1 MKKSTLI
8 ATLATVFALMA
19 VPVGAQDNETSYF
32 LDNNLFGYRFNPS
45 TVPYRTSG
53 FFMVGAGNV
62 AATTDMN
69 IGVSNFLFKLNDGSL
84 VNGFNSAVSY
94 DEFITPLPNRIGIG
108 ADINENILSIAST
121 GKKGGFRNFEVN
133 LVTKDHFSLDKN
145 LLAAL
150 KSNDGST
157 GTFTAKDITA
167 SSQNYLEIAIGG
179 SKRLAS
185 FLGFGVRAKGLV
197 GLADVNVNINEMSLT
212 PDTGTGDLLVSGKGS
227 FTAAAKPVNIPV
239 SGGYYNFLGVGR
251 GAIAPAGL
259 GLALDAGA
267 TIYFWQDKI
276 QIGAA
281 VHDLGFMNWTTDKY
295 GKMDYTAQAVSTSG
309 GANGVVTDLFKF
321 APESKAEES
330 VRTTF
335 PMYYTASVKFKPI
348 NIITLGALADIV
360 SDESGKMTPIMRY
373 GVAFTPFR
381 QFNVAGSYTNVD
393 GLQSVG
399 LAASLR
405 LLGISVTAGIDS
417 FLSSEESGM
426 FQGLKPMTFM
436 PKYYLPIQPVNTTF
450 NVGVALAFGMSKERW
465 SEVTKVKAKTKKAK
479 TKEKEESLEDFE
491 KEKPMTKA
499 EAKKAAKE
507 QAKADA
513 AAAKAQAEAEAA
525 AAKEQAK
532 AQAAAE
538 KAAAKEQAKAEKKAA
553 KEAEKQAK
561 KAGKTAV
568 EAAGTVAEGAA
579 AATGVAA
586 TETAGAAAT
595 AVSAEQAAAQKA
607 IEEAQAARAAAEKA
621 KAEAEAELKAIQE
634 KAAAD
639 KAAAEA
645 KAAEEAAAQ
654 AKAAA
659 EAEAAIEAARQEA
672 EAQAQEAI
680 KAAQQAQEA
689 QAAAQAKAAA
699 EAEAAAQAAADKA
712 AAEAAEI
719 AKKAAEEAAA
729 EKAAAEAA
737 AKAAAEKAAA
747 EAAKAAPMTEEEA
760 RAAAIAQ
767 AEAEA
772 KAAEEE
778 AARAAAEAEAALNG
792 TAAPA
797 APQTPATPA
806 Q

>member
-1 MKKSTLI
+1 
-8 ATLATVFALMA
+8 MA
-19 VPVGAQDNETSYF
+19 AAFVLTAIPAAAQDNETSYF

-69 IGVSNFLFKLNDGSL
+69 IGVSNFLFKLNDGKL
-84 VNGFNSAVSY
+84 VNGFNSAVTY
-94 DEFITPLPNRIGIG
+94 DEFITPLPEKIGIG

-167 SSQNYLEIAIGG
+167 ASQNYLEIAIGG

-185 FLGFGVRAKGLV
+185 FLGIGIRAKGLV
-197 GLADVNVNINEMSLT
+197 GLADVNVNISEMSLT
-212 PDTGTGDLLVSGKGS
+212 PNTGTGDLLVSGKGT

-251 GAIAPAGL
+251 GAIAPAGY
-259 GLALDAGA
+259 GASLDAGA
-267 TIYFWQDKI
+267 TIYMWQDRI

-281 VHDLGFMNWTTDKY
+281 VHDLGFMQWTTDKY
-295 GKMDYTAQAVSTSG
+295 GKMDYTAKAVSTSD
-309 GANGVVTDLFKF
+309 GAKGVITDLLQF
-321 APESKAEES
+321 APDASKAEETL
-330 VRTTF
+330 RTNL
-335 PMYYTASVKFKPI
+335 PMYYTASVKIKPI
-348 NIITLGALADIV
+348 SIISLGALADIV
-360 SDESGKMTPIMRY
+360 SDGNGNMTPIMRY

-381 QFNVAGSYTNVD
+381 QLNVAGSYATAD
-393 GLQSVG
+393 GVQNIG

-405 LLGISVTAGIDS
+405 LLGVSVTAGIDS
-417 FLSSEESGM
+417 FITNEGDG
-426 FQGLKPMTFM
+426 FKPMTFM
-436 PKYYLPIQPVNTTF
+436 PKYYIPIQPVNTTF

-465 SEVTKVKAKTKKAK
+465 AEVTKVKAKTKKAK
-479 TKEKEESLEDFE
+479 TKEKEEELEE
-491 KEKPMTKA
+491 LEAEEKPMTKA

-532 AQAAAE
+532 ADAAAA
-538 KAAAKEQAKAEKKAA
+538 KAAAKEQAKADKKAA

-561 KAGKTAV
+561 KASKNAV
-568 EAAGTVAEGAA
+568 EAAETVAEGAA
-579 AATGVAA
+579 AATAA
-586 TETAGAAAT
+586 TAAEATAATSATAAT

-607 IEEAQAARAAAEKA
+607 IEEAQAARAAAEAA
-621 KAEAEAELKAIQE
+621 KAEAEAQLKAIQE
-634 KAAAD
+634 QAEAKKAEAEAQAAAD
-639 KAAAEA
+639 
-645 KAAEEAAAQ
+645 AAAQ

-659 EAEAAIEAARQEA
+659 DAAAAEQAAQEAAAAN
-672 EAQAQEAI
+672 AQAAI
-680 KAAQQAQEA
+680 KAAEEAAQA
-689 QAAAQAKAAA
+689 QAAEAAKAAA

-719 AKKAAEEAAA
+719 AKKVAEEAAA

-737 AKAAAEKAAA
+737 EAAAKAAA
-747 EAAKAAPMTEEEA
+747 EAAAQAAPMTEEEA

-792 TAAPA
+792 TAAPTA
-797 APQTPATPA
+797 PATPA